1 MKTILVAEDQLIV
14 RQGLKMMIEHGGKYK
29 VIEASNGAEAVEQ
42 VLTHHIDLILMDVR
56 MPVMNGIDAIRHIR
70 AQKKDAKVVV
80 LTTFADKEY
89 ALESL
94 KQGAIGYMLKDA
106 DMNRLVS
113 SIEKALNGEMIIDG
127 QVAAKVVPSLLHH
140 STKSIKNI
148 PDLTDREREIVR
160 KVGQGLSN
168 AEIAAELYLTIGTVK
183 NYISQLFI
191 KLSVRDRT
199 QLAIFALKN
208 EI

>member
-1 MKTILVAEDQLIV
+1 
-14 RQGLKMMIEHGGKYK
+14 MIEHGGKYK